1 MDWIILCFSKLKK
14 QIELGRYSSMYA
26 DVNDDFLWGLHFAK
40 LNAALV
46 TVLYDGR
53 LHHVC

>member
-1 MDWIILCFSKLKK
+1 
-14 QIELGRYSSMYA
+14 MYA
-26 DVNDDFLWGLHFAK
+26 DVNDNDFLWGLHFEK